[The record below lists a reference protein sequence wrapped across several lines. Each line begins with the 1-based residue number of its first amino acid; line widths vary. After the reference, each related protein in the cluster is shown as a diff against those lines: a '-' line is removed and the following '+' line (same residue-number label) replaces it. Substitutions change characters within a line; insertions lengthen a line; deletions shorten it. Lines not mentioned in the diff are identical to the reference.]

1 MGARRTDVKEADMTE
16 RSDGAG
22 AGDGDR
28 GVEPGSDEMG
38 PDEMGPDERALLA
51 GFDRLR
57 PQGSLQWGFDD
68 AMRRIAAGSPDM
80 ADVEPWRGLPD
91 DIWDRGR
98 GGKIARPLLAG
109 VIGQVAEALAQDS
122 REAAVG
128 AFTKSNEAIWDAF
141 RYLSARVEQLER
153 AADPLEVQAGE
164 LALPVYDLSEWADPV
179 ATWTGAAPPIGSVV
193 VGELGECSVFE
204 ALVGSSVT
212 VEGVDPRGQMVWEAN
227 ARLSEGSGED
237 SGIGSGKAVAILS
250 EVTERLRSLPT
261 ASQQAVVLSG
271 CIDRHALNGKVDA
284 LDQAIRV
291 ISPGGTL
298 VLLVVDQA
306 AWDGDLTA
314 PVRDLLPGR
323 PLHPETW
330 LQILAR
336 RGLAGAQWHRPERGA
351 VHAVVVRRDP

>member
-1 MGARRTDVKEADMTE
+1 MTE
-16 RSDGAG
+16 RSDGVG
-22 AGDGDR
+22 AGDG
-28 GVEPGSDEMG
+28 GGESLSSPAELAS
-38 PDEMGPDERALLA
+38 DERALLD

-57 PQGSLQWGFDD
+57 PQGSLPWGFDD

-109 VIGQVAEALAQDS
+109 VISQVADALAQDS

-141 RYLSARVEQLER
+141 RYLEARVQRLER
-153 AADPLEVQAGE
+153 AADPLAVQAGE
-164 LALPVYDLSEWADPV
+164 LALPVYDLSEWADSV
-179 ATWTGAAPPIGSVV
+179 STWTGAALGTGSVV
-193 VGELGECSVFE
+193 VGELGESSVLE
-204 ALVGSSVT
+204 ALVSSGVT

-227 ARLSEGSGED
+227 ARLGDGSGEGSGE
-237 SGIGSGKAVAILS
+237 GSGDAVAIVS
-250 EVTERLRSLPT
+250 EVTDRLGSLPS

-271 CIDRHALNGKVDA
+271 CIDRQALNDKVDA

-291 ISPGGTL
+291 VSPGGTL
-298 VLLVVDQA
+298 VLLVVDQV
-306 AWDGDLTA
+306 AWDGDLTP

-336 RGLAGAQWHRPERGA
+336 RGLPGAQWHRPERGA